1 MPNVCL
7 RCAVMV
13 CVRYGNIGMFLL
25 CHLYVF
31 GMVKHTKH
39 ILFQCVTEVCFR
51 YFKNG
56 MFWVSLGYV
65 NYVPKMMLYDIFW
78 VFQRYLRQT
87 SDKALTYLLYL
98 CQM

>member
-1 MPNVCL
+1 ML
-7 RCAVMV
+7 LV
-13 CVRYGNIGMFLL
+13 CVRFVNIGMLLL

-31 GMVKHTKH
+31 GMVKHTKN
-39 ILFQCVTEVCFR
+39 IPFQYVTEVCFR

-87 SDKALTYLLYL
+87 SDKALTYLLYA
-98 CQM
+98 